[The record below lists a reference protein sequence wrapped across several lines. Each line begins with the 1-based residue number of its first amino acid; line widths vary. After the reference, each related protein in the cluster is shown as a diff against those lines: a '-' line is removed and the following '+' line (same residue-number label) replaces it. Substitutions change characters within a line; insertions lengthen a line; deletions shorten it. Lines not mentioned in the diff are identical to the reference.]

1 MYDCALLKDD
11 SLLNTPCD
19 SLTSTVA
26 APTSTGKGGDDD
38 DDGTGA
44 VTIIIAVVVVAVV
57 LCVVLIVAAMM
68 FKRSKAV
75 APVSNVSVVVE
86 NKTVER
92 PAKEKNKSSHKV
104 ALGIPDEGYP
114 GELGAALLFIS
125 LMVAC

>member
-1 MYDCALLKDD
+1 MYDCALQKDD
-11 SLLNTPCD
+11 SLLNVPCD

-26 APTSTGKGGDDD
+26 APTTTGKGGDDD
-38 DDGTGA
+38 DDDGTDA

-92 PAKEKNKSSHKV
+92 PAKSKSSHKV

-114 GELGAALLFIS
+114 GELCRAVGS
-125 LMVAC
+125 CC